1 MWRFIAYT
9 PNADFVVALAD
20 LFLKDLFVSTSK
32 NARTIESAR
41 AARKRSPRFFWLTC
55 IPADDYYGSIW
66 IVIALSRNF
75 HERF

>member
-20 LFLKDLFVSTSK
+20 LSLKDLFVSTSK
-32 NARTIESAR
+32 SARTIDWAR
-41 AARKRSPRFFWLTC
+41 AARKRPPRFFTRIL
-55 IPADDYYGSIW
+55 ADDYYGSIW